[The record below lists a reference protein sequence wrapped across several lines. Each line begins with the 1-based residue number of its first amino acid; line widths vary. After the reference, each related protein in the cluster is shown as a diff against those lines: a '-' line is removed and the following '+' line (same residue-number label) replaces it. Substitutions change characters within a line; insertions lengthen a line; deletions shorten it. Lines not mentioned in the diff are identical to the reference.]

1 MGFLY
6 NLKYLILCMEKQFSA
21 KGSTDFIGLPTG
33 VPATERMKKP
43 SSRGQWCLESLR
55 AVRVGAPRKAAGCWV
70 SFVSTHV
77 WGVSLCSQV
86 QS

>member
-55 AVRVGAPRKAAGCWV
+55 AVRVGLQGRLLAAG
-70 SFVSTHV
+70 S
-77 WGVSLCSQV
+77 VSLVHMCGG
-86 QS
+86 